1 MRLNN
6 KIALIAGAGGRQG
19 TTVPLIFAREGARVV
34 LCGLDGDE
42 LERLAATINGTGN
55 TNGGAAAARATNL
68 TDPAEAEAAVRFA
81 VDTYGGLDILYNNT
95 GIYTHGDDRAADTDV
110 DAWRQ
115 LLQVNL
121 ESHFLT
127 MKYAL
132 PELVKRGGGSIINV
146 AAARPARLGGNVA
159 YGASKAAII
168 GMTKKIAKEYA
179 EQNVR
184 ANCICPTNI
193 QASPAQMDAAPPA
206 RRIVRDGTPEDVAY
220 AALFLASD
228 ESAWITGTTLVVD
241 GGAEVLG

>member
-6 KIALIAGAGGRQG
+6 KTALIAGAGGRQG
-19 TTVPLIFAREGARVV
+19 TAVPLLFAREGARVV

-42 LERLAATINGTGN
+42 LDRLAAHINSNGGTG
-55 TNGGAAAARATNL
+55 AARATNL
-68 TDPAEAEAAVRFA
+68 TVPAEAEAAVRFA

-95 GIYTHGDDRAADTDV
+95 GIYTHGDDRAADTDI

-121 ESHFLT
+121 ETHFLT

-132 PELVKRGGGSIINV
+132 PELVRRGAGSIINV
-146 AAARPARLGGNVA
+146 AAARAARLGGNAA

-168 GMTKKIAKEYA
+168 GMTKKVAKEYA
-179 EQNVR
+179 ADNVR
-184 ANCICPTNI
+184 ANCLCPTNI
-193 QASPAQMDAAPPA
+193 QASPSPMDAAPPA
-206 RRIVRDGTPEDVAY
+206 RRIARDGTPEDVAY

-241 GGAEVLG
+241 GGAEVMA